1 MKDKD
6 VMILLGVVGVLY
18 MAKASTTTTSHE
30 ERITANGIEFA
41 RHNATRYENQTMA
54 QRLYNPEAN
63 SAAEKVSPTSHSP
76 KSGLDIELELL
87 FLLPRHLPLLQ
98 PDAA

>member
-30 ERITANGIEFA
+30 ERFTADGIEFA
-41 RHNATRYENQTMA
+41 RQNAASDQRRYEN
-54 QRLYNPEAN
+54 
-63 SAAEKVSPTSHSP
+63 
-76 KSGLDIELELL
+76 
-87 FLLPRHLPLLQ
+87 
-98 PDAA
+98 

>member
-30 ERITANGIEFA
+30 ERITADGIEFA
-41 RHNATRYENQTMA
+41 RQNAASDQRRNDYQTIG
-54 QRLYNPEAN
+54 QRVYAN
-63 SAAEKVSPTSHSP
+63 LSSWTTWSTP
-76 KSGLDIELELL
+76 KHPGIYLSY
-87 FLLPRHLPLLQ
+87 PH
-98 PDAA
+98 

>member
-30 ERITANGIEFA
+30 ERITADGIEFA
-41 RHNATRYENQTMA
+41 RQNAASDQRRYEN
-54 QRLYNPEAN
+54 
-63 SAAEKVSPTSHSP
+63 
-76 KSGLDIELELL
+76 
-87 FLLPRHLPLLQ
+87 
-98 PDAA
+98 

>member
-1 MKDKD
+1 
-6 VMILLGVVGVLY
+6 MILLDVVGVLY
-18 MAKASTTTTSHE
+18 VAKASTTHE

-87 FLLPRHLPLLQ
+87 FLLPHHLPLLQ